1 MPYRRDVLG
10 VGEAKARTDM
20 GPQHAERASV
30 LAVSMWC
37 ELPI

>member
-20 GPQHAERASV
+20 GQIWHPEGIWAAFIRRSAD
-30 LAVSMWC
+30 
-37 ELPI
+37 